1 MAPRKATHRIP
12 ASIEPAFR
20 SHPSAADPPAGG
32 SPDPE
37 TPLPSSV
44 LTIAA
49 AVAAFLDMIEKS
61 HALNT
66 HRTYRNG
73 LNAFQHMLADRKM
86 DPGKTPVRDLRE
98 DQVAAF
104 AAHLKD
110 FTPATERLYLTAV
123 TSFYQFL
130 AAEDLCKVNLPRIY
144 ILIQMRARKPG
155 QRLPQFPREAI
166 EKILEHVQDP
176 LFLAAENELERLI
189 NLRDRA
195 FLITLADTGLR
206 VHEACGLRRS
216 DIDWNEGRAVIIIKG
231 GSEAVVRFSER
242 AMGCMRDYL
251 AARAKVDGA
260 SGRPLSS
267 LPMFARHDRGAGKVV
282 KAITTTTGRNIVAQR
297 VNEALGP
304 QVVGTITPHSFRH
317 YFVTTVLRGTGN
329 LKMAQEL
336 ARHKN
341 IAVTT
346 RYAHLSDDELD
357 AGYHNIFNEREQKP
371 KE

>member
-1 MAPRKATHRIP
+1 MAPRKAVHRPIP
-12 ASIEPAFR
+12 DLQSGAEPGPDTAPDGGPSIAD
-20 SHPSAADPPAGG
+20 AA
-32 SPDPE
+32 
-37 TPLPSSV
+37 
-44 LTIAA
+44 
-49 AVAAFLDMIEKS
+49 AAFLDIVGKS
-61 HALNT
+61 HAQNT

-73 LNAFQHMLADRKM
+73 LQAFLKMLTERKI
-86 DPGKTPVRDLRE
+86 DPQKTAVRDLRE
-98 DQVAAF
+98 DQVSAF
-104 AAHLKD
+104 TAQLKD
-110 FTPATERLYLTAV
+110 YTPATERLYLTAV

-130 AAEDLCKVNLPRIY
+130 AAEDMCKVNLPRIA

-155 QRLPQFPREAI
+155 VRLPQFPREAI
-166 EKILEHVQDP
+166 EKVLEHAQDP
-176 LFLAAENELERLI
+176 LFLTAENEVERLI

-216 DIDWNEGRAVIIIKG
+216 DIDWNEGRAVITIKG

-242 AMGCMRDYL
+242 AMNCMRAYL

-267 LPMFARHDRGAGKVV
+267 LPMFARHDPGAGKVV

-297 VNEALGP
+297 VEEALGT
-304 QVVGTITPHSFRH
+304 QAVGTITPHSFRH

-357 AGYHNIFNEREQKP
+357 AGYHALFNDPQPP
-371 KE
+371 KTD